1 VIDTYA
7 DCDFN
12 NKFVIFVIFVF
23 RVGYLRISIFWGY
36 EKYFHTMQNQQ
47 DGQDAPPGPA
57 GSRCRF
63 DASGPS
69 RHYDD
74 ERADRPLA
82 NDHIFDIIFT
92 RIEEKLRN
100 FKLLE
105 DGDLAEPFSTRIV
118 VEEAKKHFKWDDEK
132 DAIEDEF
139 FNAFLQYREV
149 NYSVKKRE
157 ILQEMAYAFGT
168 DPEKMRKILQ
178 YEPPY
183 HYRGPYPD
191 IPKIIEEIY
200 DCFKQELDERPYF
213 EDLDQIFPV
222 YERIMQNHSLTKDVM
237 GLHEAIHFR
246 LREFGEDDEKLGVI
260 IGSMWDSTRRFFQT

>member
-1 VIDTYA
+1 
-7 DCDFN
+7 
-12 NKFVIFVIFVF
+12 
-23 RVGYLRISIFWGY
+23 
-36 EKYFHTMQNQQ
+36 MQNQQ

-57 GSRCRF
+57 GARCRL

-168 DPEKMRKILQ
+168 DPE
-178 YEPPY
+178 
-183 HYRGPYPD
+183 